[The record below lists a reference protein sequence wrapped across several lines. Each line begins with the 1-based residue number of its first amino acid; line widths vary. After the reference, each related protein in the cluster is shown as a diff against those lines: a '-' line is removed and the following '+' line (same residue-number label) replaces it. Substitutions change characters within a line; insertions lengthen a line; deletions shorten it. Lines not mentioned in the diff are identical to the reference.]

1 MNIPYITFKSNKGKD
16 YYVEACPD
24 GLGVRFIE
32 GTHGNDGHCIALIA
46 DGGKNRFFYA
56 ARGENGVNINEFCP
70 SVQLLLRNGEEA
82 PIEFDGP
89 EVEAITKFGKRI
101 VCRPL
106 CRGKKNGVV
115 VAYHELDD
123 DVLWSIA
130 MISAPDNRLLVS
142 LAE

>member
-1 MNIPYITFKSNKGKD
+1 MYVPHIKFISKNKE

-24 GLGVRFIE
+24 GLGVRFME
-32 GTHGNDGHCIALIA
+32 GTPGHSTCIALIA
-46 DGGKNRFFYA
+46 DGDKNRFFFT
-56 ARGENGVNINEFCP
+56 ARGENGLNIHEFMP

-89 EVEAITKFGKRI
+89 EVETITKFGKKI

-115 VAYHELDD
+115 IAYLEPDD
-123 DVLWSIA
+123 DILWSIA
-130 MISAPDNRLLVS
+130 MVSAPDDRLLVS